1 MSISYKVIAR
11 LFEEA
16 TSAGVKNKC
25 VMGTAWQL
33 KDKEQN
39 VGTW

>member
-11 LFEEA
+11 FFEGA
-16 TSAGVKNKC
+16 TSAGVENKC
-25 VMGTAWQL
+25 VMETMWQL

-39 VGTW
+39 VGT